1 MALFYMFE
9 SLSDV
14 GLAGESWVPLSGSGS
29 SPVPYSVLTEV
40 SESCA
45 ASQMLSQKRRVYK
58 SLFRQLWIFFNTT
71 NGSRADSLKGSCHV
85 QPGACSERPTLC

>member
-1 MALFYMFE
+1 MALFYIFA

-29 SPVPYSVLTEV
+29 SLVPYSVLTEV

-45 ASQMLSQKRRVYK
+45 ASQMWSQKRESIKAFSDNCGY
-58 SLFRQLWIFFNTT
+58 SLILQMATGLI
-71 NGSRADSLKGSCHV
+71 
-85 QPGACSERPTLC
+85 P